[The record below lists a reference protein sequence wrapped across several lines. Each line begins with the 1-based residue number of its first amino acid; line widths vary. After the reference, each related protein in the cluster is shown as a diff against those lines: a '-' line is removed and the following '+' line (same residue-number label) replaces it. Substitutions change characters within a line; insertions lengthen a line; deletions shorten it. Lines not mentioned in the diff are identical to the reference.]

1 MTEDEL
7 RELGALW
14 RGGCSL
20 KHIARELGYTPN
32 YVSCVAMEH
41 RDLCPPRRR
50 WHSREEH
57 ALWADRVLSGEL
69 TQREAARM
77 AGVTQTA
84 IYYWC
89 RERRAEP

>member
-7 RELGALW
+7 REMGEMW
-14 RGGCSL
+14 RDGLSL

-41 RDLCPPRRR
+41 RDLCPHRRR
-50 WHSREEH
+50 WHSPEEH

-69 TQREAARM
+69 TQRAAARM
-77 AGVTQTA
+77 AGVTPTA

-89 RERRAEP
+89 RERRADA

>member
-7 RELGALW
+7 RRMGEPW
-14 RGGCSL
+14 RGGWAL

>member
-7 RELGALW
+7 RRMGELW
-14 RGGCSL
+14 RSGWAL

-32 YVSCVAMEH
+32 YVAIVATRH

-89 RERRAEP
+89 RERRAKS

>member
-1 MTEDEL
+1 MTEQEL
-7 RELGALW
+7 RELGRMW
-14 RGGCSL
+14 RDGWSL
-20 KHIARELGYTPN
+20 KRIARELGYTPN
-32 YVSCVAMEH
+32 YVSRVAMEH

-77 AGVTQTA
+77 AEVTPTA

-89 RERRAEP
+89 RERGAAT